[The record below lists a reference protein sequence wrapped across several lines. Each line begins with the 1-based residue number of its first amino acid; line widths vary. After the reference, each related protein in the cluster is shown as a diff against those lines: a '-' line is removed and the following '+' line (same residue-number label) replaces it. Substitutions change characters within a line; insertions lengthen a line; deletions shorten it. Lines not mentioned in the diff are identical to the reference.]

1 MSLPRIFLILVA
13 LLAGATALS
22 VYIGR
27 ANVGEPITTR
37 AQFEQLHPGDRI
49 VYVCRECDSKRTVE
63 LTSVAEAMEYCREGA
78 TFSCPGCKD
87 EMRVVL
93 KETRRH
99 SEAVVEVHYVNKKG
113 HECLTI
119 AKALPKT

>member
-1 MSLPRIFLILVA
+1 MSLPRIFLILVV
-13 LLAGATALS
+13 LLAGAAALS

-78 TFSCPGCKD
+78 MFSCPGCKD

-93 KETRRH
+93 KQAPGAPG
-99 SEAVVEVHYVNKKG
+99 SAVEVRYVNKKG

-119 AKALPKT
+119 AKALPET